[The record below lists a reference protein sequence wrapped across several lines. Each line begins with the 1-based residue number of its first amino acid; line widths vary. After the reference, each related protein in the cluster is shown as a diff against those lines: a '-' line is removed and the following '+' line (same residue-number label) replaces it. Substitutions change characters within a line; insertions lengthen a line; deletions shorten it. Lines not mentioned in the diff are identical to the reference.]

1 MDNCCC
7 ENVGGND
14 CSDDITRCGPSP
26 MVIEMTGKYLNFE
39 GRWNNHYLSGSEAEI
54 ICGEWETGQFLSQD
68 EEYNIILP
76 IMEVI
81 RCNQHPTGKELWT

>member
-1 MDNCCC
+1 MWNKSNSDR
-7 ENVGGND
+7 ND
-14 CSDDITRCGPSP
+14 REVPKFGFKNNIHY
-26 MVIEMTGKYLNFE
+26 MT
-39 GRWNNHYLSGSEAEI
+39 GSEAEI

-81 RCNQHPTGKELWT
+81 RCNQHPTGKEL